1 MEATDLH
8 AAPIYSMSGEMREE
22 IVKVQEVLGKKSA
35 TVITVT
41 PDQSLLEASQLLAQH
56 KIGVVVVVDS
66 EGAPVGI
73 LSERDI
79 VRELAEVQ
87 SEVVNRSIRD
97 AMTEDIVI
105 GFPEDDLAYV
115 SSTMTDRRIRHLPIM
130 EDEKLVGIIS
140 IGDVVKAQLD
150 NVQYE
155 AHMLRQYITNG

>member
-1 MEATDLH
+1 MK
-8 AAPIYSMSGEMREE
+8 
-22 IVKVQEVLGKKSA
+22 VKEVLGKKSA

-41 PDQSLLEASQLLAQH
+41 PDQSLLEASQLLAKH

-66 EGAPVGI
+66 EGTPVGI

-79 VRELAEVQ
+79 VCELAEVQ
-87 SEVVNRSIRD
+87 SDVVNRRIHD
-97 AMTEDIVI
+97 AMTKDIVI

>member
-130 EDEKLVGIIS
+130 EGEKLVGIIS

>member
-1 MEATDLH
+1 M
-8 AAPIYSMSGEMREE
+8 
-22 IVKVQEVLGKKSA
+22 KVQEVLGKKSA